1 MATQVSLAIA
11 RVLQDGKW
19 HPTAYFIAKTGYLIR
34 PEVAYRTYRLPK
46 GRVVSN
52 EKRIES
58 GRTKCVHM
66 FLYKWSQRGHVQR
79 RNLDSKTIEWKIAD
93 KKWLQTYLGEQFI
106 PPFVPPLENG
116 GTKSFDQLI
125 DDLWLDF
132 ITNIEHRSAK
142 DSFKEAL
149 VATIEWSKQKK
160 GS

>member
-11 RVLQDGKW
+11 KVLQDGEW
-19 HPTAYFIAKTGYLIR
+19 HTTAYFVAKAGYLIR

-79 RNLDSKTIEWKIAD
+79 RNVDSKTIEWMIVD
-93 KKWLQTYLGEQFI
+93 KKWLQTYLTEHFI

-149 VATIEWSKQKK
+149 VATIEWSKQEK